1 MAYFPLYIDISS
13 KECLVIGG
21 GSVAYRKALLLL
33 EFDAKVNLVSPNIS
47 TDILNLSKE
56 NSGLTI
62 YKREYSETDLEKMEL
77 VIVATDDIEFNESVS
92 YECRKRNILVNVV
105 DDKEKCTFIV
115 PSIVR
120 EKNVVA
126 AFSSSGNSPLLT
138 KYLKDKEKEILTP
151 FIGELNEFMGQ
162 IRDEVK
168 NNYISENERKIAYNN
183 VLKYALKY
191 GDIPSKE
198 KVEELIHDI

>member
-33 EFDAKVNLVSPNIS
+33 EFDAKVDLISPNIS
-47 TDILNLSKE
+47 TDILNLTNE
-56 NSGLTI
+56 NSDLTI
-62 YKREYSETDLEKMEL
+62 YKRAYNETDLDEKSL
-77 VIVATDDIEFNESVS
+77 VIVATDDIEFNEAVS

-115 PSIVR
+115 PSIIR

-126 AFSSSGNSPLLT
+126 AFSSSGNSPILS

-151 FIGELNEFMGQ
+151 FIGELNELLGQ

-168 NNYISENERKIAYNN
+168 NKYRSENERKMAYNN
-183 VLKYALKY
+183 VLEYALKFKA
-191 GDIPSKE
+191 IPSKE

>member
-62 YKREYSETDLEKMEL
+62 YKREYGETDLEKMEL

-151 FIGELNEFMGQ
+151 FIGELNELMGQ